1 MTINPSLMNHCKILK
16 GMKHKER
23 TKYIASVV
31 MKISKELNAIE
42 DVHKSIDLIN
52 ILLKDNAQFRG
63 FLQSKRFS
71 EDQKS
76 ELIHSA
82 FNKLIHPLIQEL
94 IIMNS
99 DENPIVFFR
108 SFSFY
113 FNSLVKDE
121 FKIANVVAHTADEL
135 TNEEKSNLQKQIEKI
150 IGKKTELTAL
160 TDPSLLG
167 GVKLRIDN
175 IFLDASIKSK
185 MENLRKDL
193 LQ

>member
-1 MTINPSLMNHCKILK
+1 MLFLIPSLYN
-16 GMKHKER
+16 
-23 TKYIASVV
+23 
-31 MKISKELNAIE
+31 
-42 DVHKSIDLIN
+42 
-52 ILLKDNAQFRG
+52 
-63 FLQSKRFS
+63 
-71 EDQKS
+71 
-76 ELIHSA
+76 
-82 FNKLIHPLIQEL
+82 EL

>member
-1 MTINPSLMNHCKILK
+1 
-16 GMKHKER
+16 MKHKEK
-23 TKYIASVV
+23 TKHIASVV
-31 MKISKELNAIE
+31 MKISKEQNVVE
-42 DVHKSIDLIN
+42 DVQESIRLI
-52 ILLKDNAQFRG
+52 IQLLKDNAQLRG

-71 EDQKS
+71 VDQKS
-76 ELIHSA
+76 ELIHSV
-82 FNKLIHPLIQEL
+82 FKDLVHPIIQEL
-94 IIMNS
+94 IIMYA
-99 DENPIVFFR
+99 DDNPIMFLR
-108 SFSFY
+108 NFSFY

-121 FKIANVVAHTADEL
+121 MNIAIVTAHTADEL
-135 TNEEKSNLQKQIEKI
+135 SKEEKSNLQKQIEKI